1 MHKSR
6 HIVQLWAKYNMAHQ
20 VVASFVFFV
29 FFSFRSVGKAS
40 ANKHE
45 GFRKSI
51 ICKGRLHIS
60 ALPATL
66 R

>member
-1 MHKSR
+1 
-6 HIVQLWAKYNMAHQ
+6 MAHQ